1 MENLVN
7 VLIIDDEKIK
17 INQLSQQLKRMSYEK
32 GGDIY
37 KIIPQSLDLPYDMED
52 IIKYIRQNSTNAVII
67 DYKLNSK
74 SDVQYNGVEL
84 SQYIRENLN
93 EYPMFIL
100 TSFDYDV
107 YNNELCDSYYIFDYV
122 KIEKNPEELKEFT
135 KKIIEQ
141 VLVINKKIDFWK
153 KELVEL
159 LPKKGE
165 SAEIDSRI
173 LEIDNKLELALGG
186 ERSGIPPKTKKDLFD
201 NTIEQKLN
209 NLLEK
214 VDKILEE

>member
-1 MENLVN
+1 MENVVN

-52 IIKYIRQNSTNAVII
+52 IVKYIRENSTNAVII

-84 SQYIRENLN
+84 SKYIRENLN

-122 KIEKNPEELKEFT
+122 KIEKNLDELKEFVR
-135 KKIIEQ
+135 KIIEQ
-141 VLVINKKIDFWK
+141 VLVVNKKIDFWK

-159 LPKKGE
+159 LTKKGE
-165 SAEIDSRI
+165 SAEIDSKI

-186 ERSGIPPKTKKDLFD
+186 KRSSIPQKIKRDLFD